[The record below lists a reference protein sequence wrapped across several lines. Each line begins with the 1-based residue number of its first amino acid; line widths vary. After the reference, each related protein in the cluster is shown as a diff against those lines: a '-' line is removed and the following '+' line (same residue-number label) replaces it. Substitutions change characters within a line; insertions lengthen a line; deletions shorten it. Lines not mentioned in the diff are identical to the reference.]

1 MYKWLIFAVF
11 AALATPVA
19 VIAEE
24 ETTSTEVTGETE
36 SQFTEEELAYFA
48 WANEFQESLTPQTG
62 VIDLPGGFAK
72 LTVPENFYYLSPSDA
87 KRVLEEAWG
96 NPPQEA
102 PNLGMLFPVEH
113 DPFTYGSWAVEIDF
127 EEEGYVKDDD
137 AEDIDYDELL
147 EQMKKDTAAAN
158 PDRVAA
164 GYDEVE
170 LVGWAA
176 PPHYD
181 KETKKLYWAKE
192 IHFSSM
198 ETNTLNYNI
207 RVLGRKGYLLLNFI
221 AGMEELGEIEGQ
233 LDTVLAMAEFKEG
246 SQYRDFDP
254 DIDKVAAYG
263 IGGLIAG
270 KVLLKSGIIAGAL
283 VFLKKFIVII
293 VVAVGGFFAR
303 IFKRGKKEEV

>member
-1 MYKWLIFAVF
+1 MYKWLFFAAF
-11 AALATPVA
+11 AALAAPT
-19 VIAEE
+19 IAIADE
-24 ETTSTEVTGETE
+24 ETTPVEAAAETDF
-36 SQFTEEELAYFA
+36 SEEDLAYFA
-48 WANEFQESLTPQTG
+48 WANEFLKSLTPQTG
-62 VIDLPGGFAK
+62 EIDLPGGFAK

-96 NPPQEA
+96 NPPQDV
-102 PNLGMLFPVEH
+102 PNLGMLFPAEH
-113 DPFTYGSWAVEIDF
+113 NPFTSGSWAVEIDF

-147 EQMKKDTAAAN
+147 EQMKKDVAAVN

-164 GYDEVE
+164 GYDEIE

-181 KETKKLYWAKE
+181 SETKKLYWAKE
-192 IHFSSM
+192 LHFSSV

-221 AGMEELGEIEGQ
+221 ADMEQLNEIEGQ
-233 LDTVLAMAEFKEG
+233 LDTVLAMSEFKEG

-270 KVLLKSGIIAGAL
+270 KVLLKTGIIASAL
-283 VFLKKFIVII
+283 LFLKKFIVII
-293 VVAVGGFFAR
+293 VVAIGGFFAR
-303 IFKRGKKEEV
+303 LFKRNKTEE